1 VHSAHWKK
9 SSYSGDGSNCVEIAA
24 APATIHVRDSKNT
37 GGPHL
42 TVAPSAWAAFLSYAI
57 SPSAGLPRAV
67 AR

>member
-1 VHSAHWKK
+1 MHILTWQK
-9 SSYSGDGSNCVEIAA
+9 STYSPDGSNCVEIAA